1 MASLQ
6 YHFKT
11 STSSFIS
18 FFLVSCLLTG
28 FMIFYRV
35 IADLNL
41 NRPLNYTNIGSIYE
55 SVAPMDIYYNSK
67 VEGSNEST
75 SDFMNIIKVS
85 SDNAITLV
93 SKDWPA

>member
-6 YHFKT
+6 YHFRT

-35 IADLNL
+35 IADMNL

-75 SDFMNIIKVS
+75 KDFMDRIMIS
-85 SDNAITLV
+85 SGDAITLI
-93 SKDWPA
+93 SRDWPA